1 MGGGCVYDVKS
12 LHPPELEKLRIY
24 ITLYLILKH
33 LHATHLNQ
41 CSFYSQM
48 RLNSVVA
55 YNDYILVLHPY
66 PLESSMDYTRP
77 TQELRNLP

>member
-1 MGGGCVYDVKS
+1 MGGGWVCEVKS
-12 LHPPELEKLRIY
+12 LHPPELEKLRIH
-24 ITLYLILKH
+24 IPLHLILKH